1 MKKYISALMAAI
13 VILSTVF
20 LCSCYNPIYAKTK
33 TFAADSWDGTTV
45 LVKVPRNITLNIS
58 NLPGYG
64 DQNGITSFLSD
75 LPFSEIVE
83 KVKAENPDLKC
94 EWTGTDRVLLTD
106 SEGKT
111 IMMRILYIHPDSD
124 GEKLPLYTEGIFL
137 EADESLILTDGIST
151 EGVEGRDG
159 KQINFV
165 PMKAVCYGYK
175 VPFPMHMSGPW
186 IGSTQ
191 VHTLIASKEE
201 FMKFYEDLPYELEMT
216 DDGFI
221 MKDYTPKGND
231 KKISVQFIFT
241 EDNGQTKVE
250 LKKV

>member
-1 MKKYISALMAAI
+1 MKKYLSALTAAI
-13 VILSTVF
+13 LILSTVF

-33 TFAADSWDGTTV
+33 KFGAESWDGTYV
-45 LVKVPRNITLNIS
+45 FVEVPRNITLDLS

-64 DQNGITSFLSD
+64 DRDNINSFVSN

-94 EWTGTDRVLLTD
+94 ESAGTDRVLFTD

-111 IMMRILYIHPDSD
+111 IMMRIASI
-124 GEKLPLYTEGIFL
+124 LPEENKKALEEANGITVGHLF
-137 EADESLILTDGIST
+137 IFTDGVST
-151 EGVEGRDG
+151 EEIEGSYD
-159 KQINFV
+159 KQIYFV
-165 PMKAVCYGYK
+165 PMKAVCNGYN

-191 VHTLIASKEE
+191 IHTLIASKEE

-221 MKDYTPKGND
+221 MKDYTPKGSD

>member
-1 MKKYISALMAAI
+1 M
-13 VILSTVF
+13 
-20 LCSCYNPIYAKTK
+20 
-33 TFAADSWDGTTV
+33 
-45 LVKVPRNITLNIS
+45 
-58 NLPGYG
+58 
-64 DQNGITSFLSD
+64 
-75 LPFSEIVE
+75 
-83 KVKAENPDLKC
+83 
-94 EWTGTDRVLLTD
+94 LLTD

-137 EADESLILTDGIST
+137 EADESLILTDGVST

-221 MKDYTPKGND
+221 MKDYTPKGSD
-231 KKISVQFIFT
+231 KKISVQFIFM